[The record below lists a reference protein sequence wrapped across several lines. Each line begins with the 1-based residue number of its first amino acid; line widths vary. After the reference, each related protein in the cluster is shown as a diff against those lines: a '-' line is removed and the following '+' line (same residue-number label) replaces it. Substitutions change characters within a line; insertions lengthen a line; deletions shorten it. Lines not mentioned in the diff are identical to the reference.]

1 MFAKSVIAAAAI
13 AASAVA
19 LVPAEANAKTN
30 WDIHLG
36 LGLPVYPVYEEP
48 VYIERPVRVY
58 RPHVEY
64 RYVEPRVRYVQPRYR
79 YVDRDMSCRYGK
91 DVLHDAGFNSVD
103 AYDCSAPT
111 YGYTAWKRGG
121 YYKVRVN
128 YGGDIVSVRR
138 ID

>member
-13 AASAVA
+13 AVSAVA
-19 LVPAEANAKTN
+19 LVSADANAKTN

-36 LGLPVYPVYEEP
+36 LGLPAFPIYEEP
-48 VYIERPVRVY
+48 VYIERPAYVHRRHHY
-58 RPHVEY
+58 QPRVEY
-64 RYVEPRVRYVQPRYR
+64 RYVEPRYSYS
-79 YVDRDMSCRYGK
+79 DSAMSCRYGK
-91 DVLHDAGFNSVD
+91 EILRDAGFDGVD

-121 YYKVRVN
+121 YYKVRVD
-128 YGGDIVSVRR
+128 YSGEIVSARR

>member
-1 MFAKSVIAAAAI
+1 MFAKSMIAAAAI

-19 LVPAEANAKTN
+19 LSPVEANAKTN
-30 WDIHLG
+30 WDIHIG
-36 LGLPVYPVYEEP
+36 LGAPAYPIYDYPVY
-48 VYIERPVRVY
+48 VDRPVHVY

-64 RYVEPRVRYVQPRYR
+64 GYVEPRYRYAEPRYH
-79 YVDRDMSCRYGK
+79 YVDRDLSCRSGK
-91 DVLHDAGFNSVD
+91 HIVRDAGFRDVD

-111 YGYTAWKRGG
+111 YGYTAWRRGG